1 MNTKIL
7 QYKTRD
13 ASHTIKMTDLRNL
26 IREEIVS
33 VVKEQDKF
41 WMGTVSDKDD
51 FGKPIVDTFIDGKTT
66 MGPWA
71 NMNPDSFKQHGVG
84 LGIGKGQMYRKQ
96 PDGKWKKVEESEL
109 GESKLTEESNATDTL
124 AEKYKE
130 VNEEYIAYNESYW
143 QWEYDTDIVHAFLYL
158 NEMSV
163 LRLVMIR
170 EHIKSGIGKGTRY
183 NEELNEIV
191 GTQDKPSLQLIK
203 GYLKQN
209 GHDRTRA
216 GYPFKKLWKNPRDNY
231 EEETLINIIKTLH
244 ESTASRKAK
253 KLGLVHVGFGNYSAE
268 TGAPAKYKTVDG
280 KLRKI
285 GGKGPKKQ
293 IAYSTTTKKK
303 EDAKKAKEKPKS
315 GIRNLRR
322 VSGEKFTYEFEK
334 DGRKYKFTLNKQ
346 ERKRL
351 AGEGSIMDIVKK
363 RLEKKSEKEKAKQ
376 FKKGKPV
383 SVNNK

>member
-1 MNTKIL
+1 
-7 QYKTRD
+7 
-13 ASHTIKMTDLRNL
+13 MTDLRNL

-33 VVKEQDKF
+33 IVKEQDKF
-41 WMGTVSDKDD
+41 WMGTVSDNDD

-84 LGIGKGQMYRKQ
+84 LGMGKGQLYRKQ
-96 PDGKWKKVEESEL
+96 PDGKWKKIEDSKLEEL
-109 GESKLTEESNATDTL
+109 KLTEISNSTDTL
-124 AEKYKE
+124 AEKYRDDK
-130 VNEEYIAYNESYW
+130 EEYIAYNESYW

-158 NEMSV
+158 DKTAALGTGN

-183 NEELNEIV
+183 NEELNENV
-191 GTQDKPSLQLIK
+191 GTQDKPALQVIK

-216 GYPFKKLWKNPRDNY
+216 GYPFKKLWKNPLENY

-244 ESTASRKAK
+244 ESTASKKAK

-268 TGAPAKYKTVDG
+268 VGAPSKYKTVDG
-280 KLRKI
+280 KLRKV
-285 GGKGPKKQ
+285 GAKGPKKQ
-293 IAYSTTTKKK
+293 IAYSTATKKK
-303 EDAKKAKEKPKS
+303 DDTKKEKEKPKN

-322 VSGEKFTYEFEK
+322 VSGEKFTYEFDK

-346 ERKRL
+346 EQKSK
-351 AGEGSIMDIVKK
+351 ASIMTIVKS
-363 RLEKKSEKEKAKQ
+363 RLDKKEKREKTKQ
-376 FKKGKPV
+376 FQQGKPV
-383 SVNNK
+383 SVDKK